1 MNHANVFVK
10 IITLLYILCI
20 DARYFISCF
29 FEKSIVW
36 FTFGMHSGCI
46 RDTVISYDTRQVCYK
61 YMIKLKQVRCESQAS
76 PL

>member
-36 FTFGMHSGCI
+36 FTFGMHSGCYHKPYAVSLLQI
-46 RDTVISYDTRQVCYK
+46 REKPQIS
-61 YMIKLKQVRCESQAS
+61 L
-76 PL
+76 L